1 MAGDYSPFCKKMLYR
16 KRLTRDQAL
25 QKLRQFCGYQER
37 CHQEVRD
44 KLCSLGIKPA
54 DRGEIIARLISDNY
68 LNEERFAIAFAGGR
82 FRIKAWG
89 KIKIRHELRL
99 REVSDYCIKKALGE
113 IDDEQYKEVLLRVAR
128 EKFNSFEE
136 TAPFQKKKK
145 LSNYLTL
152 RGFEAAAVREAI
164 EYVSVEQN

>member
-1 MAGDYSPFCKKMLYR
+1 MLYR

-44 KLCSLGIKPA
+44 KLCSLGVKPA
-54 DRGEIIARLISDNY
+54 DREEIIAQLISDNY

-82 FRIKAWG
+82 FRIKSWG

-99 REVSDYCIKKALGE
+99 REVSDYCIRKALGE
-113 IDDEQYKEVLLRVAR
+113 IDDGQYKEVLFRLAR

-136 TAPFQKKKK
+136 AAPLQKKKK
-145 LSNYLTL
+145 LSGYLTM
-152 RGFEAAAVREAI
+152 RGFEAAAVREAV